1 METNRATG
9 LKDFKDLK
17 LIGKGSFGR
26 VFRAV
31 RPSDNQEYAIKEVN
45 IKAMSQRE
53 REDAV
58 NEVRMTF
65 RKAMPTRQRTR
76 RRDAPHSEHR
86 TAPPL
91 GFCLVLVRG
100 TLDHGCTKM
109 QCMTGQRDSMPLSLE
124 RGSAFA
130 ATALPDEAL
139 SPSLSPSRSAS
150 SRLCTILS

>member
-1 METNRATG
+1 METNRSTG

-58 NEVRMTF
+58 NEVGMAF
-65 RKAMPTRQRTR
+65 REAMPTRQRTSHS
-76 RRDAPHSEHR
+76 DAPHSAHR
-86 TAPPL
+86 TSPPL
-91 GFCLVLVRG
+91 GFCLVVRG
-100 TLDHGCTKM
+100 TLDHVCKSARLGNM
-109 QCMTGQRDSMPLSLE
+109 MTFHCP
-124 RGSAFA
+124 
-130 ATALPDEAL
+130 
-139 SPSLSPSRSAS
+139 
-150 SRLCTILS
+150 

>member
-1 METNRATG
+1 MADANQGG

-58 NEVRMTF
+58 NEVIKIATHMVPSAHVSVGGIST
-65 RKAMPTRQRTR
+65 RKASKRRCRAWRLQR
-76 RRDAPHSEHR
+76 EM
-86 TAPPL
+86 L
-91 GFCLVLVRG
+91 GPIF
-100 TLDHGCTKM
+100 
-109 QCMTGQRDSMPLSLE
+109 
-124 RGSAFA
+124 
-130 ATALPDEAL
+130 
-139 SPSLSPSRSAS
+139 
-150 SRLCTILS
+150 I